1 MGDNL
6 ANRGPL
12 DRQRIDVNHEHEC
25 RYWSDKFGVSAERLR
40 QTVKQVGPL
49 VEDVRKQLGK

>member
-6 ANRGPL
+6 GNRGAQ
-12 DRQRIDVNHEHEC
+12 DRQRIDVNQEHEC
-25 RYWSDKFGVSAERLR
+25 RYWSGKFGVSTERLR

>member
-1 MGDNL
+1 MGENL
-6 ANRGPL
+6 ANRGTQ
-12 DRQRIDVNHEHEC
+12 DRQRIDVNQENDC

-49 VEDVRKQLGK
+49 VEDVRKELGK